1 MIYEVN
7 VMGKYLRLLLV
18 MVAFIT
24 CFGNSADVEAAKKT
38 VAVTGVENNIGGSY
52 AHKAATDLDA
62 ELTTVL
68 VQCGMYNVVERG
80 QLEHVVRELGLHTT
94 GLINGKTAIQFGQMT
109 GADYS
114 VIGNVVA
121 ADVGSFNNHLYK
133 GTKAKIK
140 FNFKF
145 VDNKTGMI
153 KIAEMLEGTDTVSEF
168 ENKYPD
174 KDMMLGNAAKE
185 VAEQVLEK
193 INAVNPIF
201 GNVLRVTGNK
211 VYFHLGSN
219 SGVRKGETFVIY
231 REGELLMDPVT
242 GDILGVEEEIVGSL
256 KVEEV
261 KPQYSVGK
269 IKNSQGNIDKTCKV
283 KRG

>member
-1 MIYEVN
+1 
-7 VMGKYLRLLLV
+7 MGKCLRLLLV

-24 CFGNSADVEAAKKT
+24 CFGNSVDVEAAKKT
-38 VAVTGVENNIGGSY
+38 VAVTGVENNIGDSY
-52 AHKAATDLDA
+52 ARKAAEDLDA

-80 QLEHVVRELGLHTT
+80 QLDHVVRELGLHTT

-114 VIGNVVA
+114 VIGNIVA

-153 KIAEMLEGTDTVSEF
+153 KIAEMIEGTDTVSEF

-193 INAVNPIF
+193 INEANPIA
-201 GNVLRVTGNK
+201 GNVLRVMGDK
-211 VYFHLGSN
+211 IYFHLGAN

-231 REGELLMDPVT
+231 REGELLMDPVS

-269 IKNSQGNIDKTCKV
+269 IKNSKGKIDKTCKV

>member
-1 MIYEVN
+1 
-7 VMGKYLRLLLV
+7 MGKCLRLLLV

-24 CFGNSADVEAAKKT
+24 CFGNSIDVEAAKKT

-80 QLEHVVRELGLHTT
+80 QLDHVIRELGLHTT

-121 ADVGSFNNHLYK
+121 ADVGSFNNYVYK

-153 KIAEMLEGTDTVSEF
+153 KIAEMIEGSDTVSEF

-174 KDMMLGNAAKE
+174 RDMMLGNAAKE
-185 VAEQVLEK
+185 VAKQVLEK
-193 INAVNPIF
+193 INAANPIV
-201 GNVLRVTGNK
+201 GNVLKVMGDK

-231 REGELLMDPVT
+231 REGEMLMDPIT
-242 GDILGVEEEIVGSL
+242 GEILGVEEEVIGTL
-256 KVEEV
+256 KVVEV
-261 KPQYSVGK
+261 KPQYSMGV
-269 IKNSQGNIDKTCKV
+269 IKKHKGNIDKSCKV

>member
-1 MIYEVN
+1 MM
-7 VMGKYLRLLLV
+7 MGKCLRLLLV

-38 VAVTGVENNIGGSY
+38 VAVTGVENNIGDSY
-52 AHKAATDLDA
+52 ARKAAADLDA

-80 QLEHVVRELGLHTT
+80 QLDHVVRELGLHTT

-114 VIGNVVA
+114 VIGNIVA

-153 KIAEMLEGTDTVSEF
+153 KIAEMIEGTDTVSEF

-193 INAVNPIF
+193 INEANPIA
-201 GNVLRVTGNK
+201 GNVLRVMGDK
-211 VYFHLGSN
+211 IYFHLGAN

-269 IKNSQGNIDKTCKV
+269 IKNSKGKIDKTCKV

>member
-1 MIYEVN
+1 
-7 VMGKYLRLLLV
+7 MGKCLRLLLV

-24 CFGNSADVEAAKKT
+24 CFGNSVDAEAAKKT
-38 VAVTGVENNIGGSY
+38 VAVTGVENNIGDSY
-52 AHKAATDLDA
+52 ARKAAADLDA

-80 QLEHVVRELGLHTT
+80 QLDHVVRELGLHTT

-114 VIGNVVA
+114 VIVNIVA

-153 KIAEMLEGTDTVSEF
+153 KIAEMIEGTDTVSEF

-193 INAVNPIF
+193 INEANPIA
-201 GNVLRVTGNK
+201 GNVLRVMGDK
-211 VYFHLGSN
+211 IYFHLGAN

-269 IKNSQGNIDKTCKV
+269 IKNSKGKIDKTCKV

>member
-1 MIYEVN
+1 M
-7 VMGKYLRLLLV
+7 MGKCLRLLLV

-24 CFGNSADVEAAKKT
+24 CFGNSVDVEAAKKT

-52 AHKAATDLDA
+52 AHKATTDLDA

-80 QLEHVVRELGLHTT
+80 QLDHVIRELGLHTT

-121 ADVGSFNNHLYK
+121 ADVGSFNNYVYK

-153 KIAEMLEGTDTVSEF
+153 KIAEMIEGSDTVSEF

-174 KDMMLGNAAKE
+174 RDMMLGNAAKD
-185 VAEQVLEK
+185 VAKQVLEK
-193 INAVNPIF
+193 INAANPIV
-201 GNVLRVTGNK
+201 GNVLKVMGDK

-231 REGELLMDPVT
+231 REGEMLMDPIT
-242 GDILGVEEEIVGSL
+242 GEILGVEEEVIGTL

-261 KPQYSVGK
+261 KPQYSMGV
-269 IKNSQGNIDKTCKV
+269 IKKHKGNIDKSCKV

>member
-1 MIYEVN
+1 
-7 VMGKYLRLLLV
+7 MGKCLKLLLV
-18 MVAFIT
+18 LVAFVT
-24 CFGNSADVEAAKKT
+24 CFGNTVNVEAAKKT

-80 QLEHVVRELGLHTT
+80 QLDHIVRELGLHTT

-114 VIGNVVA
+114 VIGNIVA
-121 ADVGSFNNHLYK
+121 ADVSSFNNHLYK

-145 VDNKTGMI
+145 VDNKTGTI
-153 KIAEMLEGTDTVSEF
+153 KIAEMIEGTDTVSEF

-174 KDMMLGNAAKE
+174 RDMMLGNAAKE

-193 INAVNPIF
+193 INEANPIY
-201 GNVLRVTGNK
+201 GNVLKVMGNK

-219 SGVRKGETFVIY
+219 SGVRKGDVFVIY
-231 REGELLMDPVT
+231 REGEGLVDPIT
-242 GDILGVEEEIVGSL
+242 GDILGVAEEVIGTL

-261 KPQYSVGK
+261 KPQYSVGVVK
-269 IKNSQGNIDKTCKV
+269 KLNGNIDKNCKV

>member
-1 MIYEVN
+1 
-7 VMGKYLRLLLV
+7 

-24 CFGNSADVEAAKKT
+24 CFGNSVDVEAAKKT

-80 QLEHVVRELGLHTT
+80 QLDHVIRELGLHTT

-121 ADVGSFNNHLYK
+121 ADVGSFNNYVYK

-153 KIAEMLEGTDTVSEF
+153 KIAEMIEGSDTVSEF

-174 KDMMLGNAAKE
+174 RDMMIGNAAKE
-185 VAEQVLEK
+185 VAKQVLEK
-193 INAVNPIF
+193 INAANPIV
-201 GNVLRVTGNK
+201 GNVLKVMGNK

-231 REGELLMDPVT
+231 REGEMLMDPIT
-242 GDILGVEEEIVGSL
+242 GEILGVEEEVIGTL

-261 KPQYSVGK
+261 KPQYSMGV
-269 IKNSQGNIDKTCKV
+269 IKKHKGNIDKSCKV

>member
-1 MIYEVN
+1 M
-7 VMGKYLRLLLV
+7 MGKCLRLLLV

-38 VAVTGVENNIGGSY
+38 VAVTGVENNIGDSY
-52 AHKAATDLDA
+52 ARKAAADLDA

-80 QLEHVVRELGLHTT
+80 QLDHVVRELGLHTT

-114 VIGNVVA
+114 VIGNIVA

-153 KIAEMLEGTDTVSEF
+153 KIAEMIEGTDTVSEF

-193 INAVNPIF
+193 INEANPIA
-201 GNVLRVTGNK
+201 GNVLRVMGDK
-211 VYFHLGSN
+211 IYFHLGAN

-269 IKNSQGNIDKTCKV
+269 IKNSKGKIDKTCKV

>member
-1 MIYEVN
+1 
-7 VMGKYLRLLLV
+7 MGKCLRLLLV
-18 MVAFIT
+18 IVAFIT

-52 AHKAATDLDA
+52 ARKAATDLEA

-68 VQCGMYNVVERG
+68 VQSGMYNVVERV
-80 QLEHVVRELGLHTT
+80 QLEHVTNELGLRET
-94 GLINGKTAIQFGQMT
+94 GFINGKTAIQFGQMT

-114 VIGNVVA
+114 VIGNIVA
-121 ADVGSFNNHLYK
+121 ADVGNFNNHLYK

-145 VDNKTGMI
+145 VDNKTGEI
-153 KIAEMLEGTDTVSEF
+153 KIAEMIEGTDTVSEF
-168 ENKYPD
+168 ENKHPD
-174 KDMMLGNAAKE
+174 RDMMLGNAAKE
-185 VAEQVLEK
+185 IAEQVLEK
-193 INAVNPIF
+193 INEVNPIA

-211 VYFHLGSN
+211 IYFHLGSN

-261 KPQYSVGK
+261 KPQYSIGK
-269 IKNSQGNIDKTCKV
+269 IKDSQGKIDKTCKV